1 VRVGASGSSARIA
14 WFEEAGAQT
23 ARNRPAPAPD
33 LPAPEGVVATSG
45 RGQVTIDWRH
55 VDGAAGYLVHHAI
68 TPDGPW
74 EAIDNRAGD
83 LLAVPH
89 PPYTDTT
96 GEHDVARWYAV
107 AALASIDAPVGP
119 LSAAVEGRPAADG
132 DARLSVEVDA
142 ATDIGPVER
151 PWRPIIGSEHLALLL
166 RGAGPGGH
174 QVGDELSE
182 AFRIARTELGTRM
195 VRAHAIFHDSL
206 GVYRERDGQP
216 VHDFERV
223 DAVLERLLETGLRP
237 VVELSFMPNDLASD
251 PERTV
256 FDYVGIISPARDLG
270 RWSDLVAALVRH
282 LIDRFGRDE
291 VRTWAFEVWNEPNLK
306 VFWSADES
314 AYFELYDVS
323 VRAVRSV
330 DPTLRVGG
338 PATAAVGWVDDL
350 LAHAA
355 EAKVPLDFVTTHTY
369 GLPPLDLR
377 PIAARFG
384 RRGIPLWWTEWGV
397 SPKHGSPINDSVWA
411 APLVCR
417 GMRSAAGRLESLAYW
432 VASDHFVELGE
443 PERLFHGG
451 FGLLTIGNLRKPRFW
466 AIRILELLGERELRT
481 TMDGDGSG
489 GLVEA
494 WATSDPDGRIAI
506 ALWNGTIDQ
515 SKAAGDALLD
525 RRVGLRVGGLAAGA
539 SWRVRHRRVDAG
551 HSNIASHWDGGDW
564 PDSDGWRRLRAADR
578 LEDLEP
584 ERRVRIGPEGALE
597 LEFDLP
603 MPSVSFVELLPEPS
617 DVDDSA

>member
-1 VRVGASGSSARIA
+1 MKVGASGSSARIA
-14 WFEEAGAQT
+14 WFEESGAQT

-206 GVYRERDGQP
+206 GVYRERD
-216 VHDFERV
+216 
-223 DAVLERLLETGLRP
+223 
-237 VVELSFMPNDLASD
+237 
-251 PERTV
+251 
-256 FDYVGIISPARDLG
+256 
-270 RWSDLVAALVRH
+270 
-282 LIDRFGRDE
+282 
-291 VRTWAFEVWNEPNLK
+291 
-306 VFWSADES
+306 
-314 AYFELYDVS
+314 
-323 VRAVRSV
+323 
-330 DPTLRVGG
+330 
-338 PATAAVGWVDDL
+338 
-350 LAHAA
+350 
-355 EAKVPLDFVTTHTY
+355 
-369 GLPPLDLR
+369 
-377 PIAARFG
+377 
-384 RRGIPLWWTEWGV
+384 
-397 SPKHGSPINDSVWA
+397 
-411 APLVCR
+411 
-417 GMRSAAGRLESLAYW
+417 
-432 VASDHFVELGE
+432 
-443 PERLFHGG
+443 
-451 FGLLTIGNLRKPRFW
+451 
-466 AIRILELLGERELRT
+466 
-481 TMDGDGSG
+481 
-489 GLVEA
+489 
-494 WATSDPDGRIAI
+494 
-506 ALWNGTIDQ
+506 
-515 SKAAGDALLD
+515 
-525 RRVGLRVGGLAAGA
+525 
-539 SWRVRHRRVDAG
+539 
-551 HSNIASHWDGGDW
+551 
-564 PDSDGWRRLRAADR
+564 
-578 LEDLEP
+578 
-584 ERRVRIGPEGALE
+584 
-597 LEFDLP
+597 
-603 MPSVSFVELLPEPS
+603 
-617 DVDDSA
+617 